1 MDAYMYGND
10 VISMYQVELYTVKPV
25 YKDHPGYM
33 RILAFMDGW
42 MLYTGRNI
50 FKYTPMQWAFTCTQT
65 VSVSC
70 DGSGTEMVNL

>member
-1 MDAYMYGND
+1 MYGND

-42 MLYTGRNI
+42 MLYTVETFLSTRQCSEPLHALKLSQ
-50 FKYTPMQWAFTCTQT
+50 FP
-65 VSVSC
+65 V
-70 DGSGTEMVNL
+70 MVLELRW